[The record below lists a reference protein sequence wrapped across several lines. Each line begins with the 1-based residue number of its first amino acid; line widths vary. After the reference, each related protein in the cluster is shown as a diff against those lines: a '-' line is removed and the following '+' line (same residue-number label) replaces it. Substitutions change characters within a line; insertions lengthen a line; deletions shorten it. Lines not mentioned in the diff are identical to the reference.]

1 MSRAAKMPLKSI
13 GGINTLPTSI
23 QGLRDEK
30 IPDFRPE
37 TPQKNEGYSLRPVT
51 SRKRGRRRCAI
62 PRMSK
67 KRKMEWAFF
76 LNERNRITY
85 NKLCLKC
92 QGECKQSF
100 RALVIQCPKFK
111 RKEKKTNG
119 RT

>member
-1 MSRAAKMPLKSI
+1 MSGAAKTPLKSFR
-13 GGINTLPTSI
+13 GINTLPTSVE
-23 QGLRDEK
+23 GLRREK
-30 IPDFRPE
+30 TSDFRPE
-37 TPQKNEGYSLRPVT
+37 TCMKNEGSSLRPVT

-111 RKEKKTNG
+111 RKEKTNG